1 MLRTI
6 KELNRKID
14 EKVDSVK
21 EEDIEMVDLLKQEV
35 KDIEDERDMSIAR
48 KSFVKMQLEGE
59 RPTRFFCKMNRKLL
73 AKAQFEEVHVEEVD
87 ENGKETIKIIREQE
101 SIGW

>member
-21 EEDIEMVDLLKQEV
+21 EEDIEMVNLLKQEV
-35 KDIEDERDMSIAR
+35 QDIEDERDMAIAR

-59 RPTRFFCKMNRKLL
+59 RPTRFFCKINKKDSPKLSL
-73 AKAQFEEVHVEEVD
+73 KKYILKKWTRMEE
-87 ENGKETIKIIREQE
+87 KP
-101 SIGW
+101 